1 MEQLRQQNAQ
11 AKKIKIILGAENSL
25 SGLEKKMKNNLM
37 LKKIKKIEDNIIKN
51 ARNKKQCN

>member
-11 AKKIKIILGAENSL
+11 AKKIKIILGAEDSL

-37 LKKIKKIEDNIIKN
+37 LKK
-51 ARNKKQCN
+51 NKKNRR